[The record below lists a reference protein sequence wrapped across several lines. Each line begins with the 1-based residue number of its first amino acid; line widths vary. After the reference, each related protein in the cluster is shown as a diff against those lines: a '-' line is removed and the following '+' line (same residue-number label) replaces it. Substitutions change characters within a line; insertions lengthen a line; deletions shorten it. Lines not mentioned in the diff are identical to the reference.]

1 MNKILK
7 ELNDKHWLLMFSWQM
22 PNGLIYMVFKR
33 TKEPS
38 FVISSC
44 GSDENRIFGEIN
56 TQSSWIEEFI
66 KENKLE
72 SKFKEFSMKKSKSIK
87 YVKDN
92 VRYNDM

>member
-7 ELNDKHWLLMFSWQM
+7 EINDKHWFLMFSWQM
-22 PNGLIYMVFKR
+22 PNGLIYMVFRR

-56 TQSSWIEEFI
+56 TQASWIEKFINENGLEPKFDEFI
-66 KENKLE
+66 R
-72 SKFKEFSMKKSKSIK
+72 MKNKSIK
-87 YVKDN
+87 YVENNIKQ
-92 VRYNDM
+92 NDV